1 MTVPATVVTALSL
14 TPVKGTRLRSV
25 DRISLK
31 PDGVRENRRFY
42 LIDERDRLANG
53 KRLGALTT
61 IVSDYD
67 DSGRRLSLRF
77 PDGSV
82 VEDSVTIGDAV
93 QTKFYSHRARGRIVG
108 GAFSAAVSDWVGEP
122 VRLVEAVEPGGAVD
136 RGEAGVASL
145 ISCAS
150 LARLA
155 EVAGHASVDARRFRM
170 LIEFDGVAAHAE
182 DEWAG
187 RRVAVGDALIEVRG
201 HVGRCL
207 ITSRD
212 PVSGEIDLPT
222 LDILRDYRGEENCTE
237 ALPFGIYGSV
247 VRGGDVRTG
256 DQLALADFRAR

>member
-1 MTVPATVVTALSL
+1 MVVSALSL

-25 DRISLK
+25 DSIRLE
-31 PDGVRENRRFY
+31 PEGVRENRRFY

-67 DSGRRLSLRF
+67 DGARRLTLSF
-77 PDGSV
+77 PDGRV
-82 VEDSVTIGDAV
+82 VQDAITVGDLV
-93 QTKFYSHRARGRIVG
+93 QTKFYSHRAGGRLVG
-108 GAFSAAVSDWVGEP
+108 GPFSNALTEFVGEP
-122 VRLVEAVEPGGAVD
+122 LRLVEAVEPGGAVD

-155 EVAGHASVDARRFRM
+155 EVAGEADVDARRFRM
-170 LIEFDGVAAHAE
+170 LIEFDGVPAHAE
-182 DEWAG
+182 DAWAG
-187 RRVAVGDALIEVRG
+187 RRVSVGEAMIAVKG

-212 PVSGEIDLPT
+212 PESGEIDLPT
-222 LDILRDYRGEENCTE
+222 LDILRAYRGEQNGTE
-237 ALPFGIYGSV
+237 ALPFGIYGRV
-247 VRGGDVRTG
+247 VRGGDVRVG

>member
-1 MTVPATVVTALSL
+1 MNVTALSL

-25 DRISLK
+25 DRVRLE
-31 PDGVRENRRFY
+31 PAGVRENRRFY

-61 IVSDYD
+61 IISDYD
-67 DSGRRLSLRF
+67 DERRRLSLRF
-77 PDGSV
+77 PDGRV
-82 VEDSVTIGDAV
+82 VEGPITVGDFV
-93 QTKFYSHRARGRIVG
+93 HTKFYSHRARGQIVDG
-108 GAFSAAVSDWVGEP
+108 PFAAAVSEWVGEAL
-122 VRLVEAVEPGGAVD
+122 RLVEAAEPGGAVD

-145 ISCAS
+145 ISHAS

-155 EVAGHASVDARRFRM
+155 EVADEPGVDPRRFRM

-182 DEWAG
+182 DAWAG
-187 RRVAVGDALIEVRG
+187 RQVSVGDALIEVRG

-207 ITSRD
+207 ITARD
-212 PVSGEIDLPT
+212 PETGEIDLPT
-222 LDILRDYRGEENCTE
+222 LDILRAYRADEQASE

-247 VRGGDVRTG
+247 LRGGDVRVG